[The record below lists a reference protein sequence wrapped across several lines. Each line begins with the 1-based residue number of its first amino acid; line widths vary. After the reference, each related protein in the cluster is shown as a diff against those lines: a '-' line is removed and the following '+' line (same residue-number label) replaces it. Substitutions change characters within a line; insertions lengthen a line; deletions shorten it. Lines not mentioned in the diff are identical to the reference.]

1 MPKDKH
7 GTQVSDGD
15 MLRFNDGAI
24 GQVISYGGMLY
35 IEENYN
41 IWPLIEFD
49 SKDYEIIKK
58 GDENEDELSW
68 RKEQS

>member
-1 MPKDKH
+1 MPKDKY

-35 IEENYN
+35 IEDDYDV
-41 IWPLIEFD
+41 WPLNAFD
-49 SKDYEIIKK
+49 SRDYEIVEK
-58 GDENEDELSW
+58 GDENEDELS
-68 RKEQS
+68 